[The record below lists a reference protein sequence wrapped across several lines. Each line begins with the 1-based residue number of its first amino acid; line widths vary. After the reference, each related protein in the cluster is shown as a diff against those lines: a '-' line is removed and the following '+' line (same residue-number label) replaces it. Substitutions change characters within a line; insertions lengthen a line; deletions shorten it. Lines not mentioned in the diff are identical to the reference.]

1 MRRMADQE
9 PLNIEC
15 VVDRRMNRNEALSR
29 FGRFE
34 ALHLSFPSSN
44 WLMRVL
50 RAVVGAQA
58 LLMESRKANFTK
70 RSSIRSQ
77 FIGDDNRRDKAL
89 ATKELTKKAHC
100 RVPVAPGLNKNFQNL
115 ALTIDSAPQ
124 VHLLSRERDHHF
136 IQMPAAVSLWPGLTQ
151 ILGNHRSKFE
161 HPAAD
166 RFIADNEATLCQE
179 VLDIRVA

>member
-1 MRRMADQE
+1 M

-34 ALHLSFPSSN
+34 ALHLSFASSN

-50 RAVVGAQA
+50 RTVVGTQS
-58 LLMESRKANFTK
+58 LLMRTQEANFTK

-77 FIGDDNRRDKAL
+77 FIGDDNRGSKAL
-89 ATKELTKKAHC
+89 AAKELAQKAQC
-100 RVPVAPGLNKNFQNL
+100 RGLVAPGLNKNFQNL
-115 ALTIDSAPQ
+115 ALAIDSAPH

-136 IQMPAAVSLWPGLTQ
+136 IQMPAGVSFRP
-151 ILGNHRSKFE
+151 
-161 HPAAD
+161 
-166 RFIADNEATLCQE
+166 EAP
-179 VLDIRVA
+179 